1 MWVGPNVAGTNELA
15 RRWVCILNCIRIYIL
30 YIPATFLYIFP
41 SPTSFFELFQHLHL
55 PRVSNPFPVSIL
67 TLLSSSC
74 YLHRLYFFSDV
85 WHSKHVS
92 NLKEGSRKFCEPYY
106 KERPIQVSLFTP
118 LLHPRTNLANRLPR
132 FYRLSMRGKTLV
144 AKRTDLQAKVLMI
157 RAEILEF
164 RAFLERKSVPAE
176 AKMLRVAAM
185 WQRKVL
191 AKLVR
196 NMRLHRNALV
206 MRVRFA
212 WSRR

>member
-1 MWVGPNVAGTNELA
+1 
-15 RRWVCILNCIRIYIL
+15 
-30 YIPATFLYIFP
+30 
-41 SPTSFFELFQHLHL
+41 
-55 PRVSNPFPVSIL
+55 
-67 TLLSSSC
+67 
-74 YLHRLYFFSDV
+74 
-85 WHSKHVS
+85 
-92 NLKEGSRKFCEPYY
+92 
-106 KERPIQVSLFTP
+106 
-118 LLHPRTNLANRLPR
+118 
-132 FYRLSMRGKTLV
+132 MRGKTLV